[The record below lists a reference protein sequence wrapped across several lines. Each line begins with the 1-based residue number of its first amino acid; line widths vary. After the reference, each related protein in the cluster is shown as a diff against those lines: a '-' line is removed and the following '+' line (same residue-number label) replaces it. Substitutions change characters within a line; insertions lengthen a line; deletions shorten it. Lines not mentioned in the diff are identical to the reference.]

1 MLMLNSENKLLLN
14 GLPTSDLEEVKLKLL
29 NSKSPLFITLDLLK
43 VTLTNGV
50 VKLILLTLLEL
61 TLCSNLPGN
70 SVFPL
75 LKLPH
80 LQPEMLL

>member
-1 MLMLNSENKLLLN
+1 MLMLNSENKPLLN

-61 TLCSNLPGN
+61 TLCSNLLGN